1 MKEPT
6 QATTAAKSSTKRGN
20 ILSIIVILLAFGMIG
35 GVISAINN
43 TPSCPDELIGS
54 WTTTAQGYEDK
65 VLLITQKG
73 IVFSAGE
80 DAVEGL
86 AVRGL
91 QAMPDGSGIFYTITY
106 GISRSDEQVLSFHY
120 HPRTHTITF
129 KNQSLLVWT
138 RKTMES

>member
-1 MKEPT
+1 MKEPA

-35 GVISAINN
+35 GVLSAINS

-54 WTTTAQGYEDK
+54 WTTTAQGYDDK
-65 VLLITQKG
+65 VLLITRKG

-91 QAMPDGSGIFYTITY
+91 QAMPDESGIFYTITY
-106 GISRSDEQVLSFHY
+106 GTSRSDEQVLSFHY
-120 HPRTHTITF
+120 HPRRHTITF
-129 KNQSLLVWT
+129 NNQSHLVWT
-138 RKTMES
+138 RKTVES

>member
-20 ILSIIVILLAFGMIG
+20 ILAIITILLAFGIIG

-65 VLLITQKG
+65 VLLITRKG
-73 IVFSAGE
+73 IVFSRGE

-86 AVRGL
+86 AVRGI
-91 QAMPDGSGIFYTITY
+91 QAMPDESGTFYTITY
-106 GISRSDEQVLSFHY
+106 GTSRSDEQVLSFYY
-120 HPRTHTITF
+120 HPRAHTITF
-129 KNQSLLVWT
+129 KNQSHLVWT

>member
-1 MKEPT
+1 MKEPAP
-6 QATTAAKSSTKRGN
+6 ATTAVKSSTKRGN
-20 ILSIIVILLAFGMIG
+20 ILSIIVILLALGMIG

-73 IVFSAGE
+73 IVFSTGE
-80 DAVEGL
+80 DEAEGL

-91 QAMPDGSGIFYTITY
+91 QAMPDGPGIFYTITY
-106 GISRSDEQVLSFHY
+106 GTSRSDEQVLSFHY
-120 HPRTHTITF
+120 HPRTQTITF
-129 KNQSLLVWT
+129 TNQSLLVWT
-138 RKTMES
+138 RKTLES

>member
-1 MKEPT
+1 MNEPT
-6 QATTAAKSSTKRGN
+6 QATTAAESPTKRGN
-20 ILSIIVILLAFGMIG
+20 VLSIIVILLALGMIG

-65 VLLITQKG
+65 VLLITQTG

-80 DAVEGL
+80 GAVEGL
-86 AVRGL
+86 AVRRVET
-91 QAMPDGSGIFYTITY
+91 MPDGLNAFYTITY
-106 GISRSDEQVLSFHY
+106 GTSRSDEQVLSFYY

-129 KNQSLLVWT
+129 KNQSHLVWT
-138 RKTMES
+138 RKTVES